1 LTTVLIVD
9 DQPIVRAGL
18 AVVLDAEADLV
29 VVGQAADGQEAVRL
43 AASLRPDVVCMDV
56 RMPGMDGITA
66 TRQIVDAS
74 GGAVRVLILTRFD
87 VDEDTFAAL
96 EAGAAG
102 FLLKGA
108 REDAIAAAIHSI
120 AAGGGTLDQKVTQK
134 VLAEFSRRRASPQP
148 TATALELLTP
158 RELEV
163 LDLITRGLSNAEIA
177 RELFI
182 ETTTVKYHV
191 QSIFSKTGSRD
202 RLHAAL
208 WGLRHHLGNTP
219 NDGH

>member
-1 LTTVLIVD
+1 MTTVLIVD

-18 AVVLDAEADLV
+18 AVVLDAEPDLV

-56 RMPGMDGITA
+56 RMPGMNGITA
-66 TRQIVDAS
+66 TRHIVEAH
-74 GGAVRVLILTRFD
+74 GGAVRVLILTTFD

-102 FLLKGA
+102 FILKGA
-108 REDAIAAAIHSI
+108 PEHAIAAAIHSV

-134 VLAEFSRRRASPQP
+134 VLAEFSRRRASPPP
-148 TATALELLTP
+148 TTTALELLTE

-163 LDLITRGLSNAEIA
+163 LTLITRGLSNTEIA
-177 RELFI
+177 RDLFI
-182 ETTTVKYHV
+182 EVTTVKYHV

-208 WGLRHHLGNTP
+208 WGLRHHIGTTQP
-219 NDGH
+219 NGG